1 MSSIIELKNVTF
13 EYKSGEEGRVV
24 RALDGVDLAIEEGSF
39 TGIIGVNGSG
49 KSTLAK
55 NMNGL
60 MLPTEGEVLVK
71 GMNTRD
77 PETIWKIRQT
87 VGMVFQNPDNQM
99 VSAIVEDDV
108 AFGPENLGVE
118 PQEIRRRVDMA
129 LTDVG
134 MYDFREKAPH
144 MLSGG
149 QKQRVAIA
157 GVVAM
162 LPDVIVF
169 DEPTA
174 MLDPKGRRE
183 VLEIIRKLNRE
194 SGKTVVLITHFM
206 DEVARADRV
215 VVMDDGRVT
224 LDGKPREV
232 FREVEQLKALG
243 LDVPFATELA
253 DRLRK
258 EGMDIPEDVIFM
270 EELAEKI
277 GRLELEARS

>member
-1 MSSIIELKNVTF
+1 MGSIIELKNVTF
-13 EYKSGEEGRVV
+13 EYKSSGEENRVV
-24 RALDGVDLAIEEGSF
+24 RALDRVDLAIEEGSF

-99 VSAIVEDDV
+99 VSSIVEDDV
-108 AFGPENLGVE
+108 AFGPENLGVDPE
-118 PQEIRRRVDMA
+118 EIRERVDMA
-129 LTDVG
+129 LKDVG
-134 MYDFREKAPH
+134 MYDFRKKAPH

-149 QKQRVAIA
+149 QKQRIAIA

-183 VLEIIRKLNRE
+183 VLEIIRKLNQE

-215 VVMDDGRVT
+215 VAMDDGKIV

-232 FREVEQLKALG
+232 FREVDRLKELG
-243 LDVPFATELA
+243 LDVPFATELSQ
-253 DRLRK
+253 RLRQ
-258 EGMDIPEDVIFM
+258 EGIAIPEDVIFM
-270 EELAEKI
+270 DELAEEI
-277 GRLELEARS
+277 GRLKIGD

>member
-1 MSSIIELKNVTF
+1 
-13 EYKSGEEGRVV
+13 
-24 RALDGVDLAIEEGSF
+24 
-39 TGIIGVNGSG
+39 
-49 KSTLAK
+49 
-55 NMNGL
+55 
-60 MLPTEGEVLVK
+60 
-71 GMNTRD
+71 
-77 PETIWKIRQT
+77 
-87 VGMVFQNPDNQM
+87 
-99 VSAIVEDDV
+99 
-108 AFGPENLGVE
+108 
-118 PQEIRRRVDMA
+118 
-129 LTDVG
+129 
-134 MYDFREKAPH
+134 
-144 MLSGG
+144 
-149 QKQRVAIA
+149 
-157 GVVAM
+157 M

-224 LDGKPREV
+224 LDGTPREV

-270 EELAEKI
+270 EELAEEI